1 MKKSHDTHIHL
12 IPIFNN
18 KAVLIGQYIEIVQHL
33 RKLLCSIDMHYST
46 QIRLLLFLVFYP
58 QKEEKNL

>member
-33 RKLLCSIDMHYST
+33 RKLLCYNDNI
-46 QIRLLLFLVFYP
+46 
-58 QKEEKNL
+58 